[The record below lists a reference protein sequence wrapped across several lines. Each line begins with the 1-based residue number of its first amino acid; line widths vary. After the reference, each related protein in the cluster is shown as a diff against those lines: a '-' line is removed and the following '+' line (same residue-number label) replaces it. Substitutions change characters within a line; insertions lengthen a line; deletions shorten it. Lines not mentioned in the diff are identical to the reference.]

1 MYDTDKKVNKMNRK
15 KNTRKMVFTR
25 MNESLIV
32 CK

>member
-1 MYDTDKKVNKMNRK
+1 MYGTDKKVNKMNK